1 MGAEDLLP
9 NCLTREPKIVWEH
22 STGAV
27 KWFQVFCANCGC
39 EVARVMDTMLPAQYA
54 FALCN
59 DCVDVY
65 GEPYG
70 FTRTPDD
77 LWRQKCIDTM
87 IETYGRVLTDAEILE
102 KLKDRYS
109 AISKLEREGQQRR

>member
-1 MGAEDLLP
+1 MAEDLLP
-9 NCLTREPKIVWEH
+9 NCLTREPKVVWQH
-22 STGAV
+22 STGMV
-27 KWFQVFCANCGC
+27 KWFAVYCANCGD

-59 DCVDVY
+59 TCVEKH

-77 LWRQKCIDTM
+77 VWRTKCINAM
-87 IETYGRVLTDAEILE
+87 IETYGRVLSDEEILQ

-109 AISKLEREGQQRR
+109 VISKLEKEGQQRRL